1 VVAPDAACR
10 CFGGGGQRDCAR
22 RAQPNQGGCDCQ
34 MQEPLDLY
42 VLRPLIAADL
52 HADKIRLGLDEVA
65 CLHCWSSIFG
75 SDHHL

>member
-1 VVAPDAACR
+1 
-10 CFGGGGQRDCAR
+10 
-22 RAQPNQGGCDCQ
+22 

>member
-1 VVAPDAACR
+1 
-10 CFGGGGQRDCAR
+10 
-22 RAQPNQGGCDCQ
+22 

-65 CLHCWSSIFG
+65 CLHCWSLIFG
-75 SDHHL
+75 SDHHFVGAVTERSGGTASPPLRAG